1 MLGPKRCTASLAL
14 SQGDA
19 RSTALRTANL
29 APWPEQTSRPF
40 GGMLGPKSCERPAWP
55 RRGLR
60 PGRLGPKRCGRPTWR
75 RHCVQLGRGCP
86 AGRRRPVQKVAN
98 CKLATH
104 GLQPGR
110 GGPPSPKSRERQ
122 TRLRMANL
130 APFGVQPGR
139 GCSVQKAANGRLP
152 RPPVGEGMLGPKSC
166 ERQIC
171 HPLASSCGGDAR
183 PQALRTTNLP
193 PWASSQV
200 AHARPKTLH
209 GKLGALSGG
218 CSVYKV
224 ANGKFGPL

>member
-86 AGRRRPVQKVAN
+86 AQKVAN

-152 RPPVGEGMLGPKSC
+152 RPPDSVSREHL
-166 ERQIC
+166 ERQ
-171 HPLASSCGGDAR
+171 
-183 PQALRTTNLP
+183 
-193 PWASSQV
+193 
-200 AHARPKTLH
+200 
-209 GKLGALSGG
+209 G
-218 CSVYKV
+218 CSNLVSAPV
-224 ANGKFGPL
+224 VSPADHDNQATLRAEVSF

>member
-75 RHCVQLGRGCP
+75 RHCVQLGRGGP
-86 AGRRRPVQKVAN
+86 AQKVAN